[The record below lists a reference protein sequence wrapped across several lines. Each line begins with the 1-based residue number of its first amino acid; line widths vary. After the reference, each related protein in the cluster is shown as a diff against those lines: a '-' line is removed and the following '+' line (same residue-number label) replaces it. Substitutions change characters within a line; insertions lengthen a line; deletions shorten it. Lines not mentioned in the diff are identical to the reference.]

1 MLYSTAERLPD
12 VSIDQISEVA
22 QPLHLLAR
30 DTTTLKMIK
39 MQQNYPLA
47 SHLFD
52 GPTEVPSS
60 VSDYIFPVAILA
72 ILLGIAGSV
81 YLASRL
87 KNPNQQ
93 RQHSLLDA
101 ASNEISNKRLQD
113 EMDAS
118 RQYTE
123 ENYRVF

>member
-1 MLYSTAERLPD
+1 MVAETVDELEPADDIAHTPRR
-12 VSIDQISEVA
+12 VSK
-22 QPLHLLAR
+22 R
-30 DTTTLKMIK
+30 
-39 MQQNYPLA
+39 
-47 SHLFD
+47 
-52 GPTEVPSS
+52 
-60 VSDYIFPVAILA
+60 

-81 YLASRL
+81 YLASTL